1 MTTWYNLAPQPNWQE
16 WLGVTVSANPSEFVF
31 SADSLTDIITVSAGS
46 NYFTG
51 KAVMVSSTLTLP
63 SPLNNSSV
71 YYIIFLSST
80 SYKLATTYN
89 NALAGTA
96 IDLTTNGTGVLT
108 IISTGVVYLQ
118 PNANGQIFT
127 YSSLDHSARK
137 ATYTDWTGN
146 TENTNPIILDDK
158 GMATIYWK
166 VNSLIPDDNYYI
178 EIYTADSVLLY
189 SRDNFNAPPGLDSG
203 GSVTTS
209 NPINLLINNEFDFWG
224 MYDYDIDE
232 ITTVTADVSQAT
244 AAGLEIAYN
253 WYFNKS
259 NTSATDT
266 ASRLMF
272 SAGQTD
278 IPNTP
283 SYYLQLACSS
293 AGAGGETGKNIYQ
306 KIDNVHNFAGQTITL
321 SVYIKAATSGIV
333 ITPFVFQHFGL
344 GDGGSNDVTTDGTD
358 ITLTTS
364 WVLYSSTIVVPAL
377 DAKNIQNGS
386 YVLVGYHLP
395 INSTYII
402 SMANAQLTVSDQ
414 ALTYRQLSTNERFS
428 LLPSFKQETTGTV
441 KIQSFGTVPDSW
453 ITFESGTIGN
463 GLSAAS
469 ILAAANTQSLF
480 TALWNTYNDAI
491 CPVYDDTGAKVVRGA
506 SAAADFSDNRQIEV
520 FFNSGRSI
528 ANAGTQQVQF
538 TYTVTVDPTNTL
550 TINGD
555 SLYANRSLYTGS
567 AVGLLTTGT
576 APTGLA
582 TATTYYVIVI
592 NAATGT
598 YKLATNFA
606 NALAGTAVVITSV
619 GTGIQT
625 VYTAAGTTAEWQP
638 YVSGQAV
645 GESSHFQLTGELA
658 AHNHSSTAF
667 DSSSSPV
674 QNGFAG
680 APSATNPIAKFSTT
694 TGSNTAMNITDPTLA
709 LPHIIKL

>member
-31 SADSLTDIITVSAGS
+31 SADSLTNIITVSAGS

-51 KAVMVSSTLTLP
+51 KAVMVSSTTTLP

-96 IDLTTNGTGVLT
+96 IDLTTSGTGVLT

-166 VNSLIPDDNYYI
+166 VNSLVPDDNYYI

-224 MYDYDIDE
+224 MYDYGIDAVSV
-232 ITTVTADVSQAT
+232 VTADCSAINLAFAT
-244 AAGLEIAYN
+244 ETAYN
-253 WYFNKS
+253 WMFFKS
-259 NTSATDT
+259 NNNATDILT
-266 ASRLMF
+266 RQLF

-278 IPNTP
+278 VPNTP
-283 SYYLQLACSS
+283 VYYMRAACTN
-293 AGAGGETGKNIYQ
+293 AGLGGETFKNIYQ
-306 KIDNVHNFAGQTITL
+306 SITNVQNFAGETINFSFYAKSSSNGT
-321 SVYIKAATSGIV
+321 I
-333 ITPFVFQHFGL
+333 ITPYVNQYFGS
-344 GDGGSNDVTTDGTD
+344 GGSTAVLTEGTDVVLTNAWALYSATIIVPSLSGKSVTT
-358 ITLTTS
+358 
-364 WVLYSSTIVVPAL
+364 
-377 DAKNIQNGS
+377 GS
-386 YVLVGYHLP
+386 NVQIGWEMP
-395 INSTYII
+395 INTTYQVDI
-402 SMANAQLTVSDQ
+402 ANTQLVVSPVV
-414 ALTYRQLSTNERFS
+414 LPYRQLSYDERFS
-428 LLPSFKQETTGTV
+428 LLSSAHQEPTGTI
-441 KIQSFGTVPDSW
+441 KIQSFGTVQDSW
-453 ITFESGTIGN
+453 IPFTSGTVGN
-463 GLSAAS
+463 ALSGATV
-469 ILAAANTQSLF
+469 ANNTYTKSLF
-480 TALWNTYNDAI
+480 TALWTTYNDAI

-528 ANAGTQQVQF
+528 ANAGTQQVKF

-598 YKLATNFA
+598 YKLATNFT